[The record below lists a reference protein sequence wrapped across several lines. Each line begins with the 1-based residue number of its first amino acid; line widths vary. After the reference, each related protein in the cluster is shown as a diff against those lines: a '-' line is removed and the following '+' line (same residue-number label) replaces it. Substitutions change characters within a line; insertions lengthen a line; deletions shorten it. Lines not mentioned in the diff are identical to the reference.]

1 MAFHPTNKAP
11 SKYAK
16 EKTEAEG
23 ESASAQDLGFE
34 ISFSFLSTKGVR
46 SGSKKN
52 AA

>member
-23 ESASAQDLGFE
+23 ESASAQDLGFRNQLLVLIE
-34 ISFSFLSTKGVR
+34 E
-46 SGSKKN
+46 GSPFPE
-52 AA
+52 